1 MTQAFLGLGSNVG
14 ERRSFCRRA
23 VEELEA
29 ADRIH
34 VVRCSSL
41 YETSPVGGPPQRSF
55 VNMVCEIATELDPRV
70 LLERCKAI
78 ERRLGREPTEMRW
91 GPRVIDIDVL
101 TFGDEKI
108 NEPGLEIPHP
118 RMSERR
124 FVLIPLLE
132 IASEAADPWGQRY
145 SEWLDDAGGDVVR
158 LEAF

>member
-23 VEELEA
+23 VAELEA
-29 ADRIH
+29 TEGIQ
-34 VVRCSSL
+34 VVSCSSL
-41 YETSPVGGPPQRSF
+41 YETAPVGGPPQRSF
-55 VNMVCEIATELDPRV
+55 VNLVCEVVTELDPRV

-78 ERRLGREPTEMRW
+78 EHRLGREPTEMRW
-91 GPRVIDIDVL
+91 GPRVVDIDIL

-108 NEPGLEIPHP
+108 NEPDLEIPHP
-118 RMSERR
+118 RLSERR

-132 IASEAADPWGQRY
+132 IAPDAADPWGQRY
-145 SEWLDDAGGDVVR
+145 SDWLEDADGEVVR

>member
-23 VEELEA
+23 VA
-29 ADRIH
+29 ALDATEDIR
-34 VVRCSSL
+34 VGRCSSL

-55 VNMVCEIATELDPRV
+55 VNMVCAIATDLDSRV
-70 LLERCKAI
+70 LLERCQAI
-78 ERRLGREPTEMRW
+78 EHRLGREPTELRW
-91 GPRVIDIDVL
+91 GPRVIDIDIL

-118 RMSERR
+118 RMVERR

-132 IASEAADPWGQRY
+132 IEPGAADPWGQPY
-145 SEWLDDAGGDVVR
+145 SDWLDDAGGEVAW